1 MPGLFSNRMIERD
14 MSKSPLDRPVWHAL
28 STRLRKFAIGNDHA
42 LRMMPEFGP
51 FAAARDD
58 SEESLRALAELV
70 RSHGPVAMMQA
81 GTIATPPHTTVR
93 MEYPC
98 VQMVARSVALMELAP
113 PVERLLPADAAR
125 MLDLAK
131 RTEPGP
137 FMLRTPELGPFLGIR
152 DANALVAMAGERLSF
167 DGFTEV
173 SGVCTDASQR
183 GKGYAGLLSRTV
195 ASQIIKRGE
204 NPFLHALTTNTTAI
218 SLYKTLGFEVRTTT
232 TAVLLVAS

>member
-1 MPGLFSNRMIERD
+1 MTPRN

-28 STRLRKFAIGNDHA
+28 STRLRKFAIGNDLA
-42 LRMMPEFGP
+42 LRMLPEFGP

-58 SEESLRALAELV
+58 SEDSLLALAELV

-81 GTIATPPHTTVR
+81 GTIATPPGTTVR

-98 VQMVARSVALMELAP
+98 VQMVARSVVPVELAT
-113 PVERLLPADAAR
+113 PVEALSPAHAEQ
-125 MLDLAK
+125 MLDLAQ

-167 DGFTEV
+167 EGFTEV

-183 GKGYAGLLSRTV
+183 GKGYAGLLSRAV
-195 ASQIIKRGE
+195 ASQIMKRGDT
-204 NPFLHALTTNTTAI
+204 PFLHALTTNTTAI
-218 SLYKTLGFEVRTTT
+218 SLYKTLGFEIRTTT

>member
-1 MPGLFSNRMIERD
+1 

-28 STRLRKFAIGNDHA
+28 STRLRKFAIGNDLA
-42 LRMMPEFGP
+42 LRLLPDFGP
-51 FAAARDD
+51 FVAARDD

-70 RSHGPVAMMQA
+70 RSHGPAAMMQA
-81 GTIATPPHTTVR
+81 GTITTPPGTTVR
-93 MEYPC
+93 AEYPC
-98 VQMVARSVALMELAP
+98 VQMVARSVVPVELAP
-113 PVERLLPADAAR
+113 PVEQLSPANAAE
-125 MLDLAK
+125 MLDLAR

-152 DANALVAMAGERLSF
+152 DGATLVAMAGERLSF
-167 DGFTEV
+167 DGHTEV

-195 ASQIIKRGE
+195 ASQIMKRGDT
-204 NPFLHALTTNTTAI
+204 PFLHAVTTNTTAI

-232 TAVLLVAS
+232 TAVLLVAA

>member
-1 MPGLFSNRMIERD
+1 MITRDMPGN
-14 MSKSPLDRPVWHAL
+14 PLDRPVWHAL
-28 STRLRKFAIGNDHA
+28 STRLRKFAIGNDRA

-58 SEESLRALAELV
+58 SEASLGALADIV

-81 GTIATPPHTTVR
+81 DTIATPPGTIVR
-93 MEYPC
+93 VEYPC
-98 VQMVARSVALMELAP
+98 VQMVARSVTPVELAS
-113 PVERLLPADAAR
+113 PVEPLALADAAL

-152 DANALVAMAGERLSF
+152 DGNALVAMAGERLSF

-173 SGVCTDASQR
+173 SGVCTDASRR
-183 GKGYAGLLSRTV
+183 GRGYAGLLSRTV
-195 ASQIIKRGE
+195 ASQILKRGDT
-204 NPFLHALTTNTTAI
+204 PFLHALTTNTTAI
-218 SLYKTLGFEVRTTT
+218 SLYKTLGFEIRTTT

>member
-1 MPGLFSNRMIERD
+1 

-28 STRLRKFAIGNDHA
+28 STRLRKFAIGNDLA
-42 LRMMPEFGP
+42 LRMLPEFGP
-51 FAAARDD
+51 FAVARDD
-58 SEESLRALAELV
+58 SPESLAALAALV
-70 RSHGPVAMMQA
+70 KEHGPVAMMQA
-81 GTIATPPHTTVR
+81 GTIATPPGTTVR
-93 MEYPC
+93 LEYPC
-98 VQMVARSVALMELAP
+98 VQMVARSVAPVELAP
-113 PVERLLPADAAR
+113 PVDRLPLSDAAL

-152 DANALVAMAGERLSF
+152 DGNALVAMAGERLSF

-195 ASQIIKRGE
+195 ASQIMKRGDT
-204 NPFLHALTTNTTAI
+204 PFLHALTTNATAI
-218 SLYKTLGFEVRTTT
+218 SLYETLGFEIRATT

>member
-1 MPGLFSNRMIERD
+1 MILRH

-28 STRLRKFAIGNDHA
+28 STRLRKFATGDDRA
-42 LRMMPEFGP
+42 LRMLPEFGP

-58 SEESLRALAELV
+58 SEDSLRALAELV
-70 RSHGPVAMMQA
+70 TSHGPIAMMQA
-81 GTIATPPHTTVR
+81 GTIVTPPGTIVR

-98 VQMVARSVALMELAP
+98 VQMVARSVAPVELAP
-113 PVERLLPADAAR
+113 PVEQLSLADAAL

-152 DANALVAMAGERLSF
+152 DGNALVAMAGERLSF

-183 GKGYAGLLSRTV
+183 GKGYAGLLSRSV
-195 ASQIIKRGE
+195 ASGIIERGDT
-204 NPFLHALTTNTTAI
+204 PFLHAVNTNTTAI
-218 SLYKTLGFEVRTTT
+218 SLYKTLGFEIRTNT
-232 TAVLLVAS
+232 TAVLLVAA